1 MSVFNWWEVWPK
13 SWSILIHVSSE
24 ISSTNLLTICL
35 YIWHLVFRVVRPIV
49 YYYCFD
55 VWPFDA
61 RDVTY
66 IFFVEKKA
74 RNNDA
79 WRWNISPSNR
89 INLCMFGQVR
99 RSSRCWIAVV
109 HAVGYFHWISSVCFQ
124 FRTNFIFNTRIL
136 SELRLL
142 LRKSHE
148 PKNEKCDAFH
158 IYSEIKIRL
167 VSLN

>member
-1 MSVFNWWEVWPK
+1 MGSVTQIVIDFDSCFERNKFDEFVDYLF
-13 SWSILIHVSSE
+13 IYLAFGVSRSAADC
-24 ISSTNLLTICL
+24 LLLLFWCVTI
-35 YIWHLVFRVVRPIV
+35 RRQ
-49 YYYCFD
+49 
-55 VWPFDA
+55 
-61 RDVTY
+61 RRN
-66 IFFVEKKA
+66 IFFFFFEKKA

-124 FRTNFIFNTRIL
+124 FWTNFIFNTHML
-136 SELRLL
+136 SELRLF